1 MSKDKVSQNFR
12 PFGAA
17 LLIFAVTFSYQNCAP
32 QKLDQASVYE
42 VNTEESLHRDRDHH
56 VDEDKRE
63 KVSTT
68 FEPLIADRLYVVSLL
83 NDIFGAAAIS
93 GEVLA
98 DIQENRTDFGSP
110 CSIYENYRRPNGRGG
125 LTTAIPGFTCSLRA
139 PASSFGSRLTP
150 NATVSRQALLAKTC
164 ANLLSNDTRLRNA
177 LAKISSEAVPTP
189 NAANLQRAVMLF
201 YRDKPVPPQ
210 SLIESLQ
217 ITFDPAQP
225 TLDDWR
231 STLYIVC
238 ASSHWQVM

>member
-1 MSKDKVSQNFR
+1 MSKDKLSRGLR
-12 PFGAA
+12 PIAAA
-17 LLIFAVTFSYQNCAP
+17 LLLFAVTFSYQNCAP
-32 QKLDQASVYE
+32 QKLDQASIYDV
-42 VNTEESLHRDRDHH
+42 VTEESLHRDRDHH
-56 VDEDKRE
+56 VDEDKRA
-63 KVSTT
+63 KISTT
-68 FEPLIADRLYVVSLL
+68 YEPLIADRLYVVSLL

-110 CSIYENYRRPNGRGG
+110 CSVYENYRRPNGRGG

-164 ANLLSNDTRLRNA
+164 ANLLSNDTRLRTA
-177 LAKISSEAVPTP
+177 LSRISSESVPTP
-189 NAANLQRAVMLF
+189 SAANLQKAVMLF

-231 STLYIVC
+231 STFYIIC
-238 ASSHWQVM
+238 ASSHWQVL